1 MNNYNK
7 ILITSINELNLLKAS
22 IKLSEVIALDTEFTR
37 KSTYFAKLSIL
48 QICTIDNV
56 YIVDYIENYNLLIE
70 TMDIIYQS
78 NVIKVFHAASND
90 LEIFYNIMN
99 SLPSNI
105 FDTQIAYMAL
115 NSLSSVS
122 YSCLIKNLLGL
133 NLDKS
138 ETISNWKQRPLTSKQ
153 LEYASLDVI
162 MLYKVYFSVKE
173 QLKIKN
179 REDFII
185 EKLAEI
191 QDISKYTFNIQ
202 KSVEQFALK
211 NNIESNYSLLASLL
225 KWREFTAQKRNV
237 PRHYVLADSYIKKIL
252 TNPKNASR
260 SFLRNNYL
268 NNDNWKAIL
277 EESKNQLQHFNSL
290 QLQIHLYNTH
300 DLLGICYHLLDF
312 ISLEENIC
320 KDLICNKH
328 TLNIMLH
335 YFTDKNSVAKTSNNS
350 VIDMFFVPWRHE
362 IFTKKLELLLKG
374 QIYLT
379 IKDGKILF
387 K

>member
-7 ILITSINELNLLKAS
+7 ILITSINELNLLKES

-70 TMDIIYQS
+70 TMHIIYQS

-115 NSLSSVS
+115 NSSSNVS

-133 NLDKS
+133 KLDKS

-237 PRHYVLADSYIKKIL
+237 PRHYVLADSYIKKII

-260 SFLRNNYL
+260 SFLRDNYL
-268 NNDNWKAIL
+268 NNDNWKEIL
-277 EESKNQLQHFNSL
+277 DESKNQLQHFNSL
-290 QLQIHLYNTH
+290 QPQIHLYNTH

-335 YFTDKNSVAKTSNNS
+335 YFTDKNSAAKTSNNS

-362 IFTKKLELLLKG
+362 IFTKKLDLLLKG